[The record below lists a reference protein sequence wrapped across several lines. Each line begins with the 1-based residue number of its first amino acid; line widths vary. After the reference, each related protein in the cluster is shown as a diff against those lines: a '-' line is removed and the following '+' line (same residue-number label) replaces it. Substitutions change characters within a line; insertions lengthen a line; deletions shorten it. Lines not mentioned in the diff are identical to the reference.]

1 MRNLAEITASLPASL
16 HPFVRSYLGYPSKD
30 VNVSSIRKDV
40 LRDMYYNRLTSMYDA
55 NKLNENVVQAKS
67 VIAKGIEDGIRH
79 AVFRSSV
86 DQALRGNVSFGVLN
100 SLQYLTKKVKK
111 FLK

>member
-1 MRNLAEITASLPASL
+1 MRNLAAITAALPASL
-16 HPFVRSYLGYPSKD
+16 HPFVRSYLGYPSKE
-30 VNVSSIRKDV
+30 VNV
-40 LRDMYYNRLTSMYDA
+40 YYNRLTSLYDQ
-55 NKLNENVVQAKS
+55 NKLNENVLQAKS
-67 VIAKGIEDGIRH
+67 AIAKGIEDGIRH

-100 SLQYLTKKVKK
+100 SLQYVTKKVKK

>member
-1 MRNLAEITASLPASL
+1 MRNLAEITSSLPASL
-16 HPFVRSYLGYPSKD
+16 HPFVRSYLGYPSKE
-30 VNVSSIRKDV
+30 VNVSTIRKDV
-40 LRDMYYNRLTSMYDA
+40 LRDMYYNRLTSMYDP
-55 NKLNENVVQAKS
+55 NRLNENIVQAKDT
-67 VIAKGIEDGIRH
+67 IAKGIEDGIRH

-100 SLQYLTKKVKK
+100 SLQYVTKKVKK